1 MASDGDFAKF
11 VTDQMAGAGRATCRK
26 MFGEFAVY
34 LEGKVVA
41 LICDNQ
47 LFVKPTEPGRAL
59 LNRVTEGR
67 PYPGAKPYFL
77 IEDELDNRERLAALM
92 RATARA
98 LPAPSEKKRGKKSS
112 AATRS
117 VKSGPSG
124 LPL

>member
-1 MASDGDFAKF
+1 MASDWDFARF
-11 VTDQMAGAGRATCRK
+11 VTDQAAGAGRVTVRK

-34 LEGKVVA
+34 LDGKVVA

-59 LNRVTEGR
+59 LSRATEGR

-77 IEDELDNRERLAALM
+77 IEDELDNRDRLAALL

-98 LPAPSEKKRGKKSS
+98 LPAPAVKKKSVKKTG
-112 AATRS
+112 AARR
-117 VKSGPSG
+117 K
-124 LPL
+124 